1 MLAEFNSNRSIQI
14 DMAGRHIDPPDVLA
28 ADGRQHTIGLNCQIR
43 ADDQATPNILRAV
56 VKNGVAAW

>member
-14 DMAGRHIDPPDVLA
+14 DMAGRHIDSPDVLA

-43 ADDQATPNILRAV
+43 ADDQATPNILSV
-56 VKNGVAAW
+56 EVKNGVAAW